1 MVDILAAGVIVD
13 LDGRVVFAVLVDVE
27 EVVLG
32 FVVEGDFVDVVGV
45 PVDIADEADVR
56 VLDAVVEKFIPGLGV
71 DVEEFFVTGVVL
83 EVVVDD
89 IDEVV
94 AGVFFEVE

>member
-13 LDGRVVFAVLVDVE
+13 VDGRVVFGVLVDVE

-32 FVVEGDFVDVVGV
+32 FVVEVDFVDVVGV

-56 VLDAVVEKFIPGLGV
+56 VLDAVVEKIIPGLGV

-83 EVVVDD
+83 EVVVDE